1 MRQSVV
7 DRLVSLQAQLGEAKG
22 HYEDEMDAYEVNP
35 SPVPVPIP
43 NANPIP
49 NPIPD
54 PNPNPNPKPNPK
66 PET

>member
-35 SPVPVPIP
+35 HPFPVPIP
-43 NANPIP
+43 NP
-49 NPIPD
+49 NLSRTRTRTRTRAPSRNRP
-54 PNPNPNPKPNPK
+54 
-66 PET
+66 